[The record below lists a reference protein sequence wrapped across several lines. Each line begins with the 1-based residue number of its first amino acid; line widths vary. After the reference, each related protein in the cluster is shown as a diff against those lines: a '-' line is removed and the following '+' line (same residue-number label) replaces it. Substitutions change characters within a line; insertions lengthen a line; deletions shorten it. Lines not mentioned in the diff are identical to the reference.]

1 MKKLRKLFA
10 ILLVALMVFSM
21 AACGKKKDQGSV
33 ETTTPVETESTTDN
47 SNKATELTLNVHYLR
62 EDGVYDGWN
71 VWLWPDGGD
80 EGKAYTFGTD
90 KDEHGVKTTA
100 VFPAG
105 TTTIGFIVRLN
116 EWESKDIDS
125 DQFITLNGVI
135 AGTVEVYITSGVEGY
150 KLELG
155 EDCVTGLRWRF
166 PDT

>member
-80 EGKAYTFGTD
+80 EGKAYT
-90 KDEHGVKTTA
+90 
-100 VFPAG
+100 
-105 TTTIGFIVRLN
+105 
-116 EWESKDIDS
+116 
-125 DQFITLNGVI
+125 
-135 AGTVEVYITSGVEGY
+135 
-150 KLELG
+150 
-155 EDCVTGLRWRF
+155 
-166 PDT
+166 

>member
-71 VWLWPDGGD
+71 VWLWPD
-80 EGKAYTFGTD
+80 
-90 KDEHGVKTTA
+90 VKM
-100 VFPAG
+100 
-105 TTTIGFIVRLN
+105 VRHTHSEQTRMN
-116 EWESKDIDS
+116 
-125 DQFITLNGVI
+125 
-135 AGTVEVYITSGVEGY
+135 TV
-150 KLELG
+150 
-155 EDCVTGLRWRF
+155 LRQQQYF
-166 PDT
+166 LQVQQL